1 MINYIQEKL
10 VYIRLSVG
18 IFRTMSTSK
27 MELFT
32 KIVNYIPAG
41 NYLPNKF
48 FWWWLNHSPFLTK
61 ILRSIFRSSRPE
73 VFCKKGVF
81 KNFTK
86 FTGKNLCQSF
96 FFNKVNFSI
105 KFIKKESLAQVFF
118 CEFCIISKNT
128 CRTPPVAS
136 SAFSNTSYLYQH
148 SIDFR
153 IKMAANKY
161 KWMHK

>member
-32 KIVNYIPAG
+32 KIVNYIPAD

-105 KFIKKESLAQVFF
+105 KFIKKESLAQVFSVNF
-118 CEFCIISKNT
+118 ALFL
-128 CRTPPVAS
+128 RTPPVAT

-148 SIDFR
+148 FIDFR
-153 IKMAANKY
+153 INMAANKY